1 MLGQQI
7 GKCDSQQTFE
17 ALAVL
22 VALRTWVPHWIGTRS
37 RLTVRSDSV
46 SALVLVLKLKAAG
59 RGPNL
64 IAREIALDMA
74 EAIYQPEV
82 LEHVPGISNKVC
94 DQLSRLYEPGKGA
107 NFPELLRD
115 VPRIKVA
122 QRRSNFYRAALAP

>member
-1 MLGQQI
+1 MNSGNSSTPSLFA
-7 GKCDSQQTFE
+7 SE
-17 ALAVL
+17 ATTKANSNRVL
-22 VALRTWVPHWIGTRS
+22 YAR
-37 RLTVRSDSV
+37 
-46 SALVLVLKLKAAG
+46 LVLKLKAAG
-59 RGPNL
+59 RGPRL